1 MKTFRSYELA
11 KAFYRLVQK
20 LKLAHHLYTQLARA
34 ALSVACNLAEGN
46 GRPTWPDRRRFFYQ
60 AFASIKECQ
69 AVLDLADVT
78 DELIL
83 ETADHLAASIYRLCR
98 SQKN

>member
-1 MKTFRSYELA
+1 MKTLRSYELA

-20 LKLAHHLYTQLARA
+20 LKLQHHLYTQLARA

-69 AVLDLADVT
+69 TVLELAEVSDQ
-78 DELIL
+78 LIL
-83 ETADHLAASIYRLCR
+83 ETADHLAASVYRLCR
-98 SQKN
+98 TQKN